1 MCLFSGEGPKTV
13 FDVIRTRRSVRAY
26 KHDGIERSAVM
37 TLLQA
42 ATLAPTAMHEEPW
55 EFVVIQDRN
64 LLKRISDLAKPLF
77 IESLH
82 PVPDAFRH
90 SDFDIF
96 HGAGT
101 LIVICARPNG
111 PFVEADCWLAAE
123 NLMLAACA
131 SGLGTCVIGS
141 SVAAISEMRK
151 EIGIPSDYEVIAPIV
166 VGVPAGE
173 TDASPRKEPSV
184 LAWL

>member
-26 KHDGIERSAVM
+26 KPDRLERGM
-37 TLLQA
+37 ITTLLEA

-55 EFVVIQDRN
+55 EFLVIQDREMLN
-64 LLKRISDLAKPLF
+64 RISDLAKPLF
-77 IESLH
+77 IQSLH
-82 PVPDAFRH
+82 HVPDAFKDP
-90 SDFDIF
+90 DFDIF

-101 LIVICARPNG
+101 LIVICAMPSG

-131 SGLGTCVIGS
+131 SGLGSCVIGS

-151 EIGIPSDYEVIAPIV
+151 ELAIPSDYEVIAPIAL
-166 VGVPAGE
+166 GVPAGE
-173 TDASPRKEPSV
+173 TQPTSRKEPAV